1 MTHYLIES
9 EDCIFVKIC
18 GVLSFSNNMHK
29 NIGKTISKEFS
40 GTFIQNPVD
49 HTNKTAADALKT
61 FSKKVIRETAE
72 ETNDLNC
79 SKIADKIT
87 NNFYLLIPDQKKN
100 S

>member
-9 EDCIFVKIC
+9 EDCIFVKIS
-18 GVLSFSNNMHK
+18 GVLSFSKNMHK
-29 NIGKTISKEFS
+29 NIGKNISKEFS
-40 GTFIQNPVD
+40 GTFIQNPLD
-49 HTNKTAADALKT
+49 HTNKTAT
-61 FSKKVIRETAE
+61 ETAE

>member
-9 EDCIFVKIC
+9 EDFIFVKIC
-18 GVLSFSNNMHK
+18 GVLSFSKNMHK
-29 NIGKTISKEFS
+29 NIGKNISKEFS
-40 GTFIQNPVD
+40 GTFIQNPLD
-49 HTNKTAADALKT
+49 HTNKTPTDALKT

-72 ETNDLNC
+72 ETNDLNY